1 MRGPRAAAIL
11 SAASC
16 GTAAILSAASCGA
29 AAVCLLVASLDAPA
43 QRTGNLLDSLDFGT
57 PETRVE
63 LPDALN
69 EISGLA
75 SVLTEGGGAR
85 LFAHDDEKSVIHE
98 LDAKTFRILKS
109 FSLQSRYGRGDFE
122 GLTVIGPGPRFALLS
137 SDGRVLL
144 FDDTPANGVANATLV
159 DTRAGKNAELE
170 GILFEPSTGE
180 LLLARKQAT
189 RKGDDDVL
197 LFRFRLPEGPAG
209 EALRLGA
216 NGVRKATQGGKDFR
230 MSDACRD
237 PVSGHYILLSSHAGA
252 LLEIDRTGPI
262 AATRRL
268 PKDRHRQPEGIA
280 ILPGGRLA
288 IADEAAGGRDTGG
301 RATITVY
308 RPR

>member
-1 MRGPRAAAIL
+1 MTWRRGAASFGAAIM
-11 SAASC
+11 SAASF
-16 GTAAILSAASCGA
+16 GA
-29 AAVCLLVASLDAPA
+29 AVVALLAVSATALA
-43 QRTGNLLDSLDFGT
+43 QRPGSLLDSLDFGT
-57 PETRVE
+57 PELRVE
-63 LPDALN
+63 LPAALD

-109 FSLQSRYGRGDFE
+109 FTLQSRYGRGDFE
-122 GLTVIGPGPRFALLS
+122 GLTVVGPGPRFALLS

-144 FDDTPANGVANATLV
+144 FDDAPAGGVANATLV
-159 DTRAGKNAELE
+159 DTRAGRDAELE

-180 LLLARKQAT
+180 LLLARKVAR

-197 LFRFRLPEGPAG
+197 LLRFRLPEAPVLAPPAPGSAPAG
-209 EALRLGA
+209 HQLRLGA
-216 NGVRKATQGGKDFR
+216 DGVRKAMKGGKDFR
-230 MSDACRD
+230 VSDVCRD
-237 PVSGHYILLSSHAGA
+237 PLSGRYVLVSSHADA
-252 LLEIDRTGPI
+252 LLEIASSGPI
-262 AATRRL
+262 VATRRL

-288 IADEAAGGRDTGG
+288 IADEGAGG

>member
-1 MRGPRAAAIL
+1 MTWRRAAIL
-11 SAASC
+11 LLLGLSFSA
-16 GTAAILSAASCGA
+16 L
-29 AAVCLLVASLDAPA
+29 A
-43 QRTGNLLDSLDFGT
+43 QRPASILDSLDFGT

-63 LPDALN
+63 LPEALN

-109 FSLQSRYGRGDFE
+109 FTLQSRYGRGDFE

-144 FDDTPANGVANATLV
+144 FDDTPANGVANATLI
-159 DTRAGKNAELE
+159 DTKAGRDAELE

-180 LLLARKQAT
+180 LLLARKVAR
-189 RKGDDDVL
+189 RKGDDDIL
-197 LFRFRLPEGPAG
+197 LLRFRLPEGPAG
-209 EALRLGA
+209 VPLRLGSG
-216 NGVRKATQGGKDFR
+216 GVRKATQGGKDFR
-230 MSDACRD
+230 MSDVCRD
-237 PVSGHYILLSSHAGA
+237 PASGHYILLSSHADA

-262 AATRRL
+262 VATRRL

-288 IADEAAGGRDTGG
+288 IADEASGG

>member
-1 MRGPRAAAIL
+1 MTGRRAAIL
-11 SAASC
+11 LLLGLSF
-16 GTAAILSAASCGA
+16 TAL
-29 AAVCLLVASLDAPA
+29 A
-43 QRTGNLLDSLDFGT
+43 QRPASLLDSLDFGM

-63 LPDALN
+63 LPEALN

-98 LDAKTFRILKS
+98 LDSKTFRILKS
-109 FSLQSRYGRGDFE
+109 FTLQSRYGRGDFE
-122 GLTVIGPGPRFALLS
+122 GLTVVGPGPRFALLS

-144 FDDTPANGVANATLV
+144 FDDVPAGGVANATLV
-159 DTRAGKNAELE
+159 DTRAGRDAELE

-180 LLLARKQAT
+180 LLLARKQV
-189 RKGDDDVL
+189 RKKGDDDVL
-197 LFRFRLPEGPAG
+197 LLRFRLPNGPAG

-216 NGVRKATQGGKDFR
+216 DGVRKAMKGGKDFR
-230 MSDACRD
+230 ASDVCRD
-237 PVSGHYILLSSHAGA
+237 PVSGRYILVSSHADA

-262 AATRRL
+262 VATRRL
-268 PKDRHRQPEGIA
+268 PKDRHRQPEGVA

-288 IADEAAGGRDTGG
+288 IADEAAGGR
-301 RATITVY
+301 ATITVY